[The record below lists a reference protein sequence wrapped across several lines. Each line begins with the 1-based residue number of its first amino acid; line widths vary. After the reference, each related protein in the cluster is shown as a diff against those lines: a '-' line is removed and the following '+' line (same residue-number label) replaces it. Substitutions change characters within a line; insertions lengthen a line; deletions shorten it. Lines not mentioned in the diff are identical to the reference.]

1 MKGQE
6 RSFNTTD
13 WFLILLAILSLGAV
27 LLRFLGLGKKESGAL
42 QHFTIVV
49 EWKNVDARTVACVQ
63 EGELLYTAAGEE
75 FGVVRNVKIVSA
87 EAEIVSGGEV
97 YRVPSPVLVNVT
109 IELDVMG
116 RVSDGRLVS
125 RRGELLSAGSG
136 MKLYSRRAELHLKI
150 LSADIIPRE

>member
-27 LLRFLGLGKKESGAL
+27 LLRFLGLGKKESGVL

>member
-1 MKGQE
+1 MKE
-6 RSFNTTD
+6 RERRFNVTD
-13 WFLILLAILSLGAV
+13 WFLILLATLSLGAV
-27 LLRFLGLGKKESGAL
+27 LLRFLGLGKKERGEL

-49 EWKNVDARTVACVQ
+49 EWENVDVRTVACLQ

-125 RRGELLSAGSG
+125 RRGELLSAGRG
-136 MKLYSRRAELHLKI
+136 MKLYSRKAELSLKI
-150 LSADIIPRE
+150 LFADIIPRE